1 MSEKKTYR
9 LGDICKNVCSGGTPK
24 STNPLYYDGD
34 IPWLNTKEI
43 DFNRISSTQRC
54 ITQEG
59 LENSSAKWIDAC
71 CVIVAMY
78 GATAGKVAINT
89 IPLTTNQACC
99 NLSIDENIADYKY
112 VYYYLCA
119 HYFELASLANGGA
132 QQNLNAQQIK
142 AFEISLPPLLEQKRI
157 AGILSALD
165 DKIELNCRIN
175 ANLEAQAMAL
185 YKQWFV
191 DGRQEDWVEKKL
203 GDFFDVIT
211 GKKDAN
217 FATKDGIYPF
227 FSCSQA
233 ILKAPDYSFDGA
245 AILVAGNGDFNVKRY
260 IGKFEAYQRTYV
272 LIPYESK
279 YHAFLY
285 LLMKYHLLE
294 ITGGSRGSVIKFIT
308 KGNIADFAFTLPA
321 ENIDEKLKVLNDL
334 FDVVDCNKKE
344 IDITA
349 SVRDIL
355 LQKLMQGL

>member
-1 MSEKKTYR
+1 MAEWKTYR
-9 LGDICKNVCSGGTPK
+9 LSQIVIMQNGKKRPNNIGNLFPIYGGNGILGYTNEYNAENV
-24 STNPLYYDGD
+24 
-34 IPWLNTKEI
+34 I
-43 DFNRISSTQRC
+43 
-54 ITQEG
+54 
-59 LENSSAKWIDAC
+59 
-71 CVIVAMY
+71 IVGRV
-78 GATAGKVAINT
+78 GAYCGN
-89 IPLTTNQACC
+89 
-99 NLSIDENIADYKY
+99 
-112 VYYYLCA
+112 VYYCRNKCWVSDNAISIYACEMIDTKFLFYLMS
-119 HYFELASLANGGA
+119 SLDLHHQHIGA
-132 QQNLNAQQIK
+132 AQPLMTQDIIGK
-142 AFEISLPPLLEQKRI
+142 FPVVVPPLLEQKRI

-165 DKIELNCRIN
+165 DKIELNRRIN
-175 ANLEAQAMAL
+175 ANLEAQAMTL

-191 DGRQEDWVEKKL
+191 DGRQEDWNERKL

-227 FSCSQA
+227 FSCSQS

-245 AILVAGNGDFNVKRY
+245 AILMAGNGDFNVKRY

-285 LLMKYHLLE
+285 LLIKYHLSE

-308 KGNIADFAFTLPA
+308 KGNIADFAFTLPT

>member
-1 MSEKKTYR
+1 MSKCEKYILLDICNYVTQRTAHIENYISTENMLPNKGGVCISVNVPSGTAIEYHI
-9 LGDICKNVCSGGTPK
+9 GDILISNIRPYFRKIWQADCNGACSADVLCIRANKDVDGK
-24 STNPLYYDGD
+24 YLYYLLSQQAFFDYVMAGAKGCKMPRGD
-34 IPWLNTKEI
+34 K
-43 DFNRISSTQRC
+43 
-54 ITQEG
+54 
-59 LENSSAKWIDAC
+59 K
-71 CVIVAMY
+71 
-78 GATAGKVAINT
+78 
-89 IPLTTNQACC
+89 
-99 NLSIDENIADYKY
+99 
-112 VYYYLCA
+112 
-119 HYFELASLANGGA
+119 
-132 QQNLNAQQIK
+132 QIMQWDV
-142 AFEISLPPLLEQKRI
+142 SLPSLPEQKRI
-157 AGILSALD
+157 AGILSVLD
-165 DKIELNCRIN
+165 DKIELNRRIN

>member
-1 MSEKKTYR
+1 MDSLKYSTDMVEWETYR
-9 LGDICKNVCSGGTPK
+9 LGDICKYVTTRTPHIENYISTENMLPDKGGVCAPSNVPDGTAVEYKAGDLLISNIRPYFRKIWQADCNGACSADVLCIRANEDVDGK
-24 STNPLYYDGD
+24 YLYYLLSQQAFFDYVMAGAKGCKMPRGD
-34 IPWLNTKEI
+34 K
-43 DFNRISSTQRC
+43 
-54 ITQEG
+54 
-59 LENSSAKWIDAC
+59 K
-71 CVIVAMY
+71 
-78 GATAGKVAINT
+78 
-89 IPLTTNQACC
+89 
-99 NLSIDENIADYKY
+99 
-112 VYYYLCA
+112 
-119 HYFELASLANGGA
+119 
-132 QQNLNAQQIK
+132 QIMQWEV
-142 AFEISLPPLLEQKRI
+142 FLPPLLEQRRI

-165 DKIELNCRIN
+165 DKIELNRRIN

-185 YKQWFV
+185 YKHWFV
-191 DGRQEDWVEKKL
+191 DGQQENWTEKKL

-227 FSCSQA
+227 FSCSQS

-285 LLMKYHLLE
+285 LLIKYHLSE
-294 ITGGSRGSVIKFIT
+294 ITGRSRGSVIKFIT

-344 IDITA
+344 IETIA
-349 SVRDIL
+349 SVRETL
-355 LQKLMQGL
+355 LHKLIGNK